1 MILGLPALTAL
12 LVHDRANLP
21 LATPVLLMLLL
32 VVMGAL
38 VGGLRVGLPAALV
51 GALVLNWFFTVSHG
65 TLAVYQPDHLLV
77 LLVYLAVSVAV
88 SLVVGVGA
96 RRTAEATRAKAEAEA
111 LSALAG
117 TAVAERE
124 TLPRLLEQVRVLFGV
139 REVSLVGY
147 VGA

>member
-1 MILGLPALTAL
+1 MTPHGVPPQPVTEPPAIPRGEPRPPGASLPVVSAGLSVSRQLTGAGLVILGLPALTAL

-51 GALVLNWFFTVSHG
+51 GALVLNWFFTVPYG

-77 LLVYLAVSVAV
+77 LLV
-88 SLVVGVGA
+88 
-96 RRTAEATRAKAEAEA
+96 
-111 LSALAG
+111 
-117 TAVAERE
+117 
-124 TLPRLLEQVRVLFGV
+124 
-139 REVSLVGY
+139 
-147 VGA
+147 